1 MSTIFSMPVNNL
13 IQHTCNMVILSIIP
27 LFYLLLFVC
36 FTILKCLDKSALVWY
51 NNQAVGDNLKHL
63 GVAQL
68 VARYLGVVEAASSS
82 LVTQTN
88 ISYEMNKKSSQIVR
102 FRLDFCLLCY
112 CLFASTIPKM
122 VWCIVSA

>member
-36 FTILKCLDKSALVWY
+36 FAILKCLDKSALVWY
-51 NNQAVGDNLKHL
+51 NYQAVGDDLKHL

-68 VARYLGVVEAASSS
+68 VARYLGVVEAARSSR
-82 LVTQTN
+82 VTQTKN
-88 ISYEMNKKSSQIVR
+88 RES
-102 FRLDFCLLCY
+102 
-112 CLFASTIPKM
+112 
-122 VWCIVSA
+122 

>member
-68 VARYLGVVEAASSS
+68 VARYLGVVEAARSSR
-82 LVTQTN
+82 VTQTN